1 LKRVKHNYLFFLILF
16 QISYVFP
23 SILRANERNETFQ
36 DTIHYEKK
44 IGMIKKGNLVP
55 LPVAFYSPETSLAF
69 GGVLF
74 NLFRTVPEDTLSK
87 FSNVRTAI
95 IFTLRSQLL
104 IDVDHDIFTRDEKF
118 RITGKFLYAKF
129 PDFFYGI
136 GNRTEEKDEELYNAN
151 NFNIK
156 TQVMGQV
163 FDNFYAGLVYNFYYL
178 GNIEKEADGILDT
191 ANIVGSD
198 GGASSGVGIILQW
211 DTRDFNLNSSRGHF
225 IEIATRHYRNYLGS
239 DFSYNIIELEAL
251 KFFTLAPKH
260 VLGLQFQGRFSNRE
274 VPFQQLSL
282 LGGDKLMRG
291 YYRGR
296 YRDKVLYAAQAEYR
310 WQFYRR
316 FGLVVFGGLGDVS
329 EEFNR
334 FDFSD
339 VKPSYGFG
347 LRYMILPKRKVNLR
361 LDFGFGKETQGIYIN
376 ITEAF

>member
-1 LKRVKHNYLFFLILF
+1 MKRVKHNYIFFLILF
-16 QISYVFP
+16 QISFVFP
-23 SILRANERNETFQ
+23 SILRADEGNETLQ

-44 IGMIKKGNLVP
+44 IGMIKKGSLVP
-55 LPVAFYSPETSLAF
+55 LPLAFYSPETSLAF

-104 IDVDHDIFTRDEKF
+104 IDVDHDIFTRDEQY

-136 GNRTEEKDEELYNAN
+136 GNQTEEKDEELYNAN
-151 NFNIK
+151 NLNIK
-156 TQVMGQV
+156 TQIMGQV
-163 FDNFYAGLVYNFYYL
+163 FDNFYAGLIYNFYYL
-178 GNIEKEADGILDT
+178 GNIEKKAGGILDT
-191 ANIVGSD
+191 ANIVGAD
-198 GGASSGVGIILQW
+198 GGISSGVGIIIQW

-329 EEFNR
+329 EEFNS

>member
-1 LKRVKHNYLFFLILF
+1 MKRYTHINLLFLIVF
-16 QISYVFP
+16 QIVFVLP
-23 SILRANERNETFQ
+23 VILKADEGIENYQ

-74 NLFRTVPEDTLSK
+74 NLFRTVPDDTLSK

-104 IDVDHDIFTRDEKF
+104 VDVDHDIFTRNEKY
-118 RITGKFLYAKF
+118 RITGKFLFAKF

-136 GNRTEEKDEELYNAN
+136 GNQTEQKDEELYNAN

-156 TQVMGQV
+156 TQFMRQI
-163 FDNFYAGLVYNFYYL
+163 FDNFYAGLMYNLYYL
-178 GNIEKEADGILDT
+178 GNIDKEANGILDT
-191 ANIVGSD
+191 ANIVGSN
-198 GGASSGVGIILQW
+198 GGISSGIGIILQW
-211 DTRDFNLNSSRGHF
+211 DTRDFNLNTSRGHF
-225 IEIATRHYRNYLGS
+225 IELATRHFRDYLGS
-239 DFSYNIIELEAL
+239 DFMYNIVEFEAL
-251 KFFTLAPKH
+251 KFFPLAPNH

-296 YRDKVLYAAQAEYR
+296 YRDKVLYAAQVEYR
-310 WQFYRR
+310 WKFYKR

-329 EEFNR
+329 KEFHT

-339 VKPSYGFG
+339 IKPSYGFG

-361 LDFGFGKETQGIYIN
+361 LDLGFGKETQGIYIN

>member
-1 LKRVKHNYLFFLILF
+1 MKRVKHNYIYFLIIF
-16 QISYVFP
+16 QIVFIFP
-23 SILRANERNETFQ
+23 SFLIADGGNETFQ

-55 LPVAFYSPETSLAF
+55 LPIAFYTPETSLAF

-104 IDVDHDIFTRDEKF
+104 IDVDHDIFTRNEKY
-118 RITGKFLYAKF
+118 RITGKFLFAKF

-136 GNRTEEKDEELYNAN
+136 GNQTEEKDEELYSAN

-156 TQVMGQV
+156 TQFMRQI
-163 FDNFYAGLVYNFYYL
+163 FDNFYAGLIYNFYYL
-178 GNIEKEADGILDT
+178 GNIDKEVDGILDT
-191 ANIVGSD
+191 ARIVGSD
-198 GGASSGVGIILQW
+198 GGISSGIGFIIQW
-211 DTRDFNLNSSRGHF
+211 DTRDFNLNSTSGHF
-225 IEIATRHYRNYLGS
+225 IELATRHYRDYLGS
-239 DFSYNIIELEAL
+239 DFTYNIIELEAL

-329 EEFNR
+329 EEFNS

-361 LDFGFGKETQGIYIN
+361 LDFGFGENTQGIYIN

>member
-1 LKRVKHNYLFFLILF
+1 MKRDIHKYIVFLLLS
-16 QISYVFP
+16 QISLALPAVLKADEG
-23 SILRANERNETFQ
+23 SDVLQ

-44 IGMIKKGNLVP
+44 IGMIKKGSLVP
-55 LPVAFYSPETSLAF
+55 LPIVFYSPETSLAF

-74 NLFRTVPEDTLSK
+74 NLFRTVPEDTLAK

-95 IFTLRSQLL
+95 VFTLRSQLL
-104 IDVDHDIFTRDEKF
+104 VDVDHDIFTRDEKY
-118 RITGKFLYAKF
+118 RITGKFLFAKF
-129 PDFFYGI
+129 PDFFYGV
-136 GNRTEEKDEELYNAN
+136 GNQTEQKDEELYNAN

-156 TQVMGQV
+156 TQFMRQI
-163 FDNFYAGLVYNFYYL
+163 FDNFYAGLMYNFYYL
-178 GNIEKEADGILDT
+178 GNIDKEAGGILDT
-191 ANIVGSD
+191 AGIVGSN
-198 GGASSGVGIILQW
+198 GGISSGIGIILQW

-225 IEIATRHYRNYLGS
+225 IELATRHYRDYLGS
-239 DFSYNIIELEAL
+239 DFIYNILELEAL

-260 VLGLQFQGRFSNRE
+260 ILGLQFQGRFSNRE

-296 YRDKVLYAAQAEYR
+296 YRDKVLYAAQMEYR
-310 WQFYRR
+310 WQFYKR
-316 FGLVVFGGLGDVS
+316 FGMVVFGGLGDVS
-329 EEFNR
+329 EEFNS

-361 LDFGFGKETQGIYIN
+361 LDFGFGRETHGIYIN